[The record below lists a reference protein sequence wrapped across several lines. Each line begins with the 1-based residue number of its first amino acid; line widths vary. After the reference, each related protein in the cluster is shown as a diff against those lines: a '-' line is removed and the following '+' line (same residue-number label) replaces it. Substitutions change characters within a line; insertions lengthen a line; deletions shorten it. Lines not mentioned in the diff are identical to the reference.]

1 MLSHQIKTLLSEYVQ
16 GVCNDK
22 VSTIFDATSQIKGAS
37 DFSLLLIA
45 KLDIMENLTDFSALE
60 TIHAQSTTTNQQ
72 LSFDTPELED
82 SLPDDKPVSSEEP
95 DSESDSNSN
104 TKSKNYVS
112 KKWPRELIE
121 NLMDFSLDQIKTKK
135 RIHRD
140 KLLAAVNNIKLNEI
154 PIEDRIKHGNKN
166 AAYVAK
172 YWKNINNRLIQTGK
186 VSLVDDYFIY
196 N

>member
-22 VSTIFDATSQIKGAS
+22 VSTIFDAPSQIRGAS

-60 TIHAQSTTTNQQ
+60 TIHVQSTTTIQQ

-82 SLPDDKPVSSEEP
+82 SLPDYKPVPSEEP
-95 DSESDSNSN
+95 DSDSDSNSN

-112 KKWPRELIE
+112 KKWKRELIE

-140 KLLAAVNNIKLNEI
+140 KLLAEVNKIKLNEI

-166 AAYVAK
+166 AAYVSK